1 MGAFHDKSKRSSGGF
16 DIMKSKS
23 RTSKEKDKAGETA
36 RIALITVI
44 AVVVLFAAAF
54 FINSDY
60 FRQNWAAVKIDNVK
74 YSITDFNYYYQNAYM
89 QYYNA
94 LSSYGEAASSML
106 PDRSKSLK
114 SQIYDKTTG
123 ETWAAFFEKTAL
135 EQMKADSGIY
145 QEAVKAGY
153 QLSDDDKKQMEA
165 DISNLE
171 ASVQMYGYSSLE
183 AYLVAV
189 YGRGMTEAAYRKD
202 AERTYL
208 IQSYTKHVKDSFT
221 YTEDQLKAY
230 YDENKDNYDT
240 YAYRCFLV
248 SAAAVNQ
255 SDYADETAYQAAKD
269 AAVAAVGATAD
280 QYVKKISGEKS
291 FLAAAK
297 EYDPETYKESGA
309 SKEEKSGDQLD
320 AAYSDWMKDASRKS
334 GDVSAFKSTDGYY
347 VVLFMNRSDNKY
359 QTVNIRQ
366 ILVKPETVDQSKYA
380 NETDTTKYDTDVAN
394 AKKTAEDTANKI
406 YQEWVAAGATED
418 KLAELTKTYAAQIS
432 ASDSKVSENVY
443 KGQLP
448 DEVNSWLF
456 NASRKAGDHTLVYSE
471 SAGYYIVYFESKGML
486 YSNVLADAAQ
496 RDKDLQS
503 WKAGLTGTEPK
514 RTWLMTLTK

>member
-1 MGAFHDKSKRSSGGF
+1 MGASHDKSKRSSGGF

-23 RTSKEKDKAGETA
+23 RISKEKDKAGETA
-36 RIALITVI
+36 RVALITVI

-54 FINSDY
+54 FVNSDY

-123 ETWAAFFEKTAL
+123 ETWAAFFEKAAL
-135 EQMKADSGIY
+135 EQMKADNKVY

-153 QLSDDDKKQMEA
+153 QLQDDDKKQIEA
-165 DISNLE
+165 DIGNLKT
-171 ASVQMYGYSSLE
+171 SVQMYGYPSLE
-183 AYLVAV
+183 AYLKAV

-202 AERTYL
+202 VERTFL
-208 IQSYTKHVKDSFT
+208 IQSYAKHVMDSFT

-230 YDENKDNYDT
+230 YDENKDNYDS

-248 SAAAVNQ
+248 SANVNQ
-255 SDYADETAYQAAKD
+255 DYADETAYQTAKD
-269 AAVAAVGATAD
+269 AAVAGASATAN
-280 QYVKKISGEKS
+280 QYAKKISGEKS
-291 FLAAAK
+291 FLAAAE
-297 EYDPETYKESGA
+297 EYDPEMYKDGDA
-309 SKEEKSGDQLD
+309 SKEERRGDQLD

-334 GDVSAFKSTDGYY
+334 GDVSAFKAADGYY
-347 VVLFMNRSDNKY
+347 VVLFMNRSDNRY

-366 ILVKPETVDQSKYA
+366 ILVKPETIDQSKYVD
-380 NETDTTKYDTDVAN
+380 ETDTTKYDTDVAN
-394 AKKTAEDTANKI
+394 AKKMAEDTANKI
-406 YQEWVAAGATED
+406 NQEWVAAGATED
-418 KLAELTKTYAAQIS
+418 KLAELTATYAAQIS
-432 ASDSKVSENVY
+432 ADDSKLSENVS

-448 DEVNSWLF
+448 DEVNSWIF

-471 SAGYYIVYFESKGML
+471 SAGYYIVYFEGKGML
-486 YSNVLADAAQ
+486 YSDVMADAAQ
-496 RDKDLQS
+496 RDKDLQA
-503 WKAGLTGTEPK
+503 WKDALTGTEPK
-514 RTWLMTLTK
+514 LTWLMTLTK